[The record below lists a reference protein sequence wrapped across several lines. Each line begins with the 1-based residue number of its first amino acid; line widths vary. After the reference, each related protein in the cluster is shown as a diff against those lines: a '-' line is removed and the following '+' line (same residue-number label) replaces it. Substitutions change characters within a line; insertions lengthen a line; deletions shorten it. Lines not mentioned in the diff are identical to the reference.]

1 MAHIVLL
8 VDVLVGVAFQTPAAS
23 GAAIARRTRDLPG
36 VRLWYRDSGGAG
48 VPVVF
53 MHAATG
59 SSRVWD
65 YQIPAFTA
73 AGFRVIAFDR
83 RGFGRTAIAPGGVQP
98 GTAADD
104 LHALMDHLKI
114 DRFHLVGTAAGGF
127 ASVDYALSF
136 PQRLRSLV
144 IANSIGGVQDEDYLE
159 LGRRIRPPEFSAL
172 PADVRELGPSIV
184 RAIRRARGAGWSS
197 SARTARKGTPPVQ
210 TMRNRITF
218 ALLETMSVPTLLL
231 TGGADLYAPPPV
243 MQLFVKRIKGVG
255 VGRRARSGTLDLL
268 GAAGRLQPRG
278 AGVHP
283 QALRQMRPRKHEG
296 TKTHE
301 RNTRCF
307 LV

>member
-1 MAHIVLL
+1 MPHIALSL
-8 VDVLVGVAFQTPAAS
+8 FFWVACALQGPATSAV
-23 GAAIARRTRDLPG
+23 ATRDAYAELPG
-36 VRLWYRDSGGAG
+36 VRLWYRDTGGG
-48 VPVVF
+48 GQPVVF

-73 AGFRVIAFDR
+73 AGYRVIAFDR
-83 RGFGRTAIAPGGVQP
+83 RGFGRTTLAPGGAQP

-104 LHALMDHLKI
+104 LNALMDHLRI

-144 IANSIGGVQDEDYLE
+144 IANSIGGVQDDDYLA

-172 PADVRELGPSIV
+172 PADVRELGPSY
-184 RAIRRARGAGWSS
+184 RASNPDGTTRWMELE
-197 SARTARKGTPPVQ
+197 RTNRSEGPPPPAQ

-218 ALLETMSVPTLLL
+218 ALVETIKTPTLLL

-243 MQLFVKRIKGVG
+243 VQLFVKRIKGSESVVVPEAG
-255 VGRRARSGTLDLL
+255 HSTYWEQPEAFNRAVL
-268 GAAGRLQPRG
+268 AFI
-278 AGVHP
+278 
-283 QALRQMRPRKHEG
+283 RKH
-296 TKTHE
+296 
-301 RNTRCF
+301 
-307 LV
+307 

>member
-1 MAHIVLL
+1 MAHIFLPL
-8 VDVLVGVAFQTPAAS
+8 IFWLASAFQTPAAFP
-23 GAAIARRTRDLPG
+23 APAVEAHADLPG
-36 VRLWYRDSGGAG
+36 VRLWYRDSSGAG

-59 SSRVWD
+59 SSRVWE
-65 YQIPAFTA
+65 YQIAAFTA

-104 LHALMDHLKI
+104 LHALMNHLKI

-172 PADVRELGPSIV
+172 PADVRELGPSY
-184 RAIRRARGAGWSS
+184 RASNPDGTRRWLELERNNRAEGER
-197 SARTARKGTPPVQ
+197 PVQ
-210 TMRNRITF
+210 TMRNRVTF
-218 ALLETMSVPTLLL
+218 ALLETMTVPTLLL
-231 TGGADLYAPPPV
+231 TGGADLYVPPPV
-243 MQLFVKRIKGVG
+243 MQLFVKRIKGSESVVVPEAG
-255 VGRRARSGTLDLL
+255 HSTYWEQPEVFNRAVL
-268 GAAGRLQPRG
+268 AFI
-278 AGVHP
+278 
-283 QALRQMRPRKHEG
+283 RKH
-296 TKTHE
+296 
-301 RNTRCF
+301 
-307 LV
+307 